1 MQWDDT
7 LAAEIHPVQRLP
19 GTTRVRLINAA
30 EQLFAARGIDA
41 VSLREI
47 NRASGARN
55 AIAVQYHFE
64 DRAGVV
70 RAVLQKHRPD
80 VEARRHA
87 LLDQCEADGAPDL
100 RCLAAALVRP
110 WSAKLADADGGPQ
123 YLQIH
128 AELLNRPRPHFETAT
143 DPSDSIHRWRSQVE
157 PLLGEDAIRL
167 HRRFTAMRLAA
178 GELGRRASTAPHT
191 DDRLFVSHLIDLVAA
206 ILAAPVSDET
216 LRLADDRDTSRSASP
231 RSQRRGRVA

>member
-1 MQWDDT
+1 MK
-7 LAAEIHPVQRLP
+7 L
-19 GTTRVRLINAA
+19 RLITAA

-70 RAVLQKHRPD
+70 RAVLEKHRPD
-80 VEARRHA
+80 IEARRHA
-87 LLDQCEADGAPDL
+87 MLDQYEADATPDL
-100 RCLAAALVRP
+100 RRLAAALVRP
-110 WSAKLADADGGPQ
+110 LAAKLADLDGGPE

-128 AELLNRPRPHFETAT
+128 AELINRPRPPVEPEP
-143 DPSDSIHRWRSQVE
+143 DPHDSIQRWRALVQ

-167 HRRFTAMRLAA
+167 HRRFTAMRLTAT
-178 GELGRRASTAPHT
+178 ELGRRASTAPHT
-191 DDRLFVSHLIDLVAA
+191 DDRLFVSHLIDLVTAV
-206 ILAAPVSDET
+206 LAAPASDET
-216 LRLADDRDTSRSASP
+216 VRLADDRDSA
-231 RSQRRGRVA
+231 RGGRR